1 MKFNIIQI
9 ICKRSIHFLTFFFS
23 DFIYSQHNITESDS
37 FFFSAMSFQN
47 EFSFVRLVIVV
58 ILLFRIIII
67 VMYE

>member
-9 ICKRSIHFLTFFFS
+9 ICKRSIFLTFFFS